1 MAFKHPQMCMKGDLN
16 AIKGAEIYQYI
27 YIMLK
32 DGL

>member
-1 MAFKHPQMCMKGDLN
+1 MAFKHPYMCLKGDLN
-16 AIKGAEIYQYI
+16 VIKVAEIYQYI